1 MTCVI
6 VLHLDV
12 LINKSD
18 HHIVVMA
25 LITVDFVCQ
34 LDPTFKGQ
42 CALVSNNVRKF
53 TILSAVSKFKS

>member
-1 MTCVI
+1 MKGI
-6 VLHLDV
+6 MVLHLDV

-18 HHIVVMA
+18 HHIVVMS

-42 CALVSNNVRKF
+42 
-53 TILSAVSKFKS
+53 